1 MEDSDVPTP
10 ARDRVTVETTI
21 SIDTSDLDHVR
32 MSWLLTALETMKASE
47 IHVSA
52 YWDQITFRCG
62 KGEEEKFVSAI
73 ESLLEGEEF

>member
-1 MEDSDVPTP
+1 MPTP

-32 MSWLLTALETMKASE
+32 MSWLLTTLKAMKASE
-47 IHVSA
+47 ISVSDD
-52 YWDQITFRCG
+52 WDQITFRCG